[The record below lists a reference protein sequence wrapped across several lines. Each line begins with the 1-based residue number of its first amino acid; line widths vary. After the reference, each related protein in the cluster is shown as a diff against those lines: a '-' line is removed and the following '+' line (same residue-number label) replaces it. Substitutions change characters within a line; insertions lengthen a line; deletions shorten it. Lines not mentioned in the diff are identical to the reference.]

1 MSISPISLAFKK
13 CKEEKRPALLTYTVA
28 GDNTKKKSLEILN
41 AISNHADICE
51 IGFPHNTPIADGGQI
66 QTSAYRAIKNG
77 IKMKDVFQIV
87 KNFKKN
93 KNAKP
98 VILMG
103 YYNMIYQYNENK
115 FLEKCI
121 LTTVRDKKNEKLI
134 AFNCLPLLD
143 VTLKNKP
150 IYFVHLGLVMIDPD
164 NRSKGLVWI
173 LYGLTVVIMF
183 CRHRLKP
190 IWISN
195 VTQVPAVVGLVSE
208 GFDSVYPDALKDSR
222 RTFDHISLVRQI
234 MLNHRHM
241 FGVGHEAEFDE
252 KSFIIK
258 NAYTGG
264 SNNLLKSWDEVAK
277 HRNDQ
282 VNNFCSERLDYNRG
296 DDFIQIAKLD
306 FFNLQRYI
314 IRVVPIKSLAMIL
327 NNIIL
332 VILQSILLPIYYW
345 FKSDTS
351 TMDLKPRG

>member
-1 MSISPISLAFKK
+1 MNIFSMMRKIGRTNFELKFKSSGG
-13 CKEEKRPALLTYTVA
+13 ENVHIFERPALFLDSDEQKKLKDEIYTF
-28 GDNTKKKSLEILN
+28 SLKCTPNNQILDYG
-41 AISNHADICE
+41 IFKDSD
-51 IGFPHNTPIADGGQI
+51 DG
-66 QTSAYRAIKNG
+66 
-77 IKMKDVFQIV
+77 
-87 KNFKKN
+87 
-93 KNAKP
+93 
-98 VILMG
+98 
-103 YYNMIYQYNENK
+103 K

-150 IYFVHLGLVMIDPD
+150 IYFVHMGLVMIDPD
-164 NRSKGLVWI
+164 YRSKGLSFI

-195 VTQVPAVVGLVSE
+195 VTQVPAVVGMVSE
-208 GFDSVYPDALKDSR
+208 NFDSVYPDALKDSR

-351 TMDLKPRG
+351 TMDLKPGR

>member
-1 MSISPISLAFKK
+1 M
-13 CKEEKRPALLTYTVA
+13 
-28 GDNTKKKSLEILN
+28 
-41 AISNHADICE
+41 
-51 IGFPHNTPIADGGQI
+51 
-66 QTSAYRAIKNG
+66 
-77 IKMKDVFQIV
+77 
-87 KNFKKN
+87 
-93 KNAKP
+93 
-98 VILMG
+98 
-103 YYNMIYQYNENK
+103 
-115 FLEKCI
+115 
-121 LTTVRDKKNEKLI
+121 
-134 AFNCLPLLD
+134 
-143 VTLKNKP
+143 
-150 IYFVHLGLVMIDPD
+150 GLVMIDPD
-164 NRSKGLVWI
+164 YRSKGLSFI

-195 VTQVPAVVGLVSE
+195 VTQVPAVVGMVSE
-208 GFDSVYPDALKDSR
+208 NFDSVYPDALKDSR

-351 TMDLKPRG
+351 TMDLKPGR